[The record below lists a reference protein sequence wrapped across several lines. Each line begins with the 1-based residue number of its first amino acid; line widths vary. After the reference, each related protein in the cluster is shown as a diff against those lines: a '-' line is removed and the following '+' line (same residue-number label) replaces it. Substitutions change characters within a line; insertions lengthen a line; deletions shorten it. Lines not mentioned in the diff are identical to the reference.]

1 MNVLL
6 INPIMGIN
14 SLASVPPLGIYY
26 IYHSLKEGGH
36 SVQILDIDGY
46 RYSKERVYE
55 FVKNTPVDIVG
66 IGGLS
71 TVYSYLFFLVPLIR
85 KLHPY
90 AKIVLGGAIASSMTE
105 KCFEKFDIDYEVI
118 GEGEETMLELLREI
132 QTTENYDSVKGI
144 GYKRNG
150 GEVVFTGQR
159 SLMSTLDKVPM
170 FDDSFFPMESY
181 LRNATGFFQVH
192 TQRGCP
198 HGCTFC
204 FNNFRVVS
212 SGVRYR
218 PFDHIVDEIEF
229 FKGKYGNKIKVFA
242 LSGECITADKEWIIG
257 FCKEVLRRNLKINYR
272 VTSRVNTIDKEIL
285 EWLKKSG
292 CRNMSLG
299 VESGSKKILKIMK
312 KGVNP
317 EKAKSAVSLS
327 KKYIKVL
334 EVSMILGYIG
344 EDRETLRETVEFSK
358 ELGVLPAVFFAT
370 AFPGTELYRMAFEK
384 GRIKDEEEYL
394 MDLETENIGKLTLNL
409 TDIPDAEAKKALLGA
424 KKDIINFY
432 YITRPWLPI
441 IVLFNVIK
449 RRGFTNTIRIGI
461 DKFRQGLQAKE

>member
-6 INPIMGIN
+6 INPMMGIN
-14 SLASVPPLGIYY
+14 NLSGVPPLGIYY
-26 IYHSLKEGGH
+26 IYHSLKEEGH

-46 RYSKERVYE
+46 RYSKERVYG
-55 FVKNTPVDIVG
+55 FVKNTPVDVVG

-71 TVYSYLFFLVPLIR
+71 TVYPYLFFLVPLIR
-85 KLHPY
+85 ELHPY
-90 AKIVLGGAIASSMTE
+90 AKIVLGGAVASSMKE
-105 KCFEKFDIDYEVI
+105 KCFAKFDIDYEVI
-118 GEGEETMLELLREI
+118 GEGEETMVELLREI
-132 QTTENYDSVKGI
+132 QTTGNYDSIKGI
-144 GYKRNG
+144 GYKRND
-150 GEVVFTGQR
+150 GEVVFTGNR
-159 SLMSTLDKVPM
+159 SLMPALDKVPM

-181 LRNATGFFQVH
+181 LRNASGFFQVH

-218 PFDHIVDEIEF
+218 PFEQIVDEIEY
-229 FKGKYGNKIKVFA
+229 FKGKYGNKIKIYA

-257 FCKEVLRRNLKINYR
+257 FCKEVLRRNLRISYR

-292 CRNMSLG
+292 CRIMSLG

-312 KGVNP
+312 KGVHP

-327 KKYIKVL
+327 RKYIKAL
-334 EVSMILGYIG
+334 EVSIILGYIG
-344 EDRETLRETVEFSK
+344 EDRDTLRETVEFSK
-358 ELGVLPAVFFAT
+358 KLGVKPSVFFAT
-370 AFPGTELYRMAFEK
+370 AFPGTELYRIALEK
-384 GRIKDEEEYL
+384 GKIKDEEEYL
-394 MDLETENIGKLTLNL
+394 MGLETEHIGILRLNL

-424 KKDIINFY
+424 KKEIRNY
-432 YITRPWLPI
+432 YYFTRPWLPI
-441 IVLFNVIK
+441 IVLINRIK
-449 RRGFTNTIRIGI
+449 SRGFSQN
-461 DKFRQGLQAKE
+461 